1 MPLSSEPNSAFT
13 WSFDR
18 VVAGEAY
25 AEETVQPVLHRY
37 NDAKYIWSDTSAREW
52 LDGFVRAHDPTVPQA
67 ERRVVVG
74 ARARGAL
81 DSAHGPA
88 PMRRVV
94 IDLELEEGA
103 EAARPIL
110 LD

>member
-37 NDAKYIWSDTSAREW
+37 NDAKYIWSDASAREW
-52 LDGFVRAHDPTVPQA
+52 LDGFVW
-67 ERRVVVG
+67 
-74 ARARGAL
+74 
-81 DSAHGPA
+81 AHGPKTVPHTEHAVVDAAPDAA

-94 IDLELEEGA
+94 IDLEMEDGVDA
-103 EAARPIL
+103 TRPIL

>member
-1 MPLSSEPNSAFT
+1 MTNVPLSSVPNSAFT

-18 VVAGEAY
+18 VVAGAAY

-37 NDAKYIWSDTSAREW
+37 NDAKYIWSDASAREW
-52 LDGFVRAHDPTVPQA
+52 LDGFVW
-67 ERRVVVG
+67 
-74 ARARGAL
+74 
-81 DSAHGPA
+81 AHGPTLQHTVHNGAHDGA

-94 IDLELEEGA
+94 IDLEMEEGVDA
-103 EAARPIL
+103 TRPIL

>member
-1 MPLSSEPNSAFT
+1 VTNVPLSSEPNNAFT

-52 LDGFVRAHDPTVPQA
+52 LDGFVWAHGPTVQT
-67 ERRVVVG
+67 VVG
-74 ARARGAL
+74 ARDGAL
-81 DSAHGPA
+81 DGAHGLA
-88 PMRRVV
+88 SMRRVV
-94 IDLELEEGA
+94 IDLELEEGV